1 MKKAKQ
7 TFEKMTKYSIRKL
20 SVGVGPVAIGVFLL
34 GGSLLGARP
43 VQADQVTL
51 PAHVHLG
58 YVTEE
63 ELTAEEKAQVIH
75 AIPEEYQNEP
85 LSKSLLY
92 S

>member
-43 VQADQVTL
+43 VKADQVTL

-63 ELTAEEKAQVIH
+63 ELSISSIRRRKQ
-75 AIPEEYQNEP
+75 
-85 LSKSLLY
+85 LSRFFLKQEVRKSLFLG
-92 S
+92 

>member
-7 TFEKMTKYSIRKL
+7 TFEKNDQIFDSKL
-20 SVGVGPVAIGVFLL
+20 SVRCWSGSHWSLLL

-43 VQADQVTL
+43 VKADQVTL

-63 ELTAEEKAQVIH
+63 ELTAEEK
-75 AIPEEYQNEP
+75 
-85 LSKSLLY
+85 STR
-92 S
+92 